1 LTTFDIMNKE
11 NNDESGQI
19 LFEPDIYD
27 QGISYLRE
35 NPDDIESAWGDPGG
49 WEGKG
54 GELFGFVAPDWKDGN
69 ASAKYDGMRAGTCG
83 CLQQIRQ
90 AKAEGF
96 DGTEGSCKMA
106 YWERLWDSIAND
118 RRLPTES
125 SDITVEDLPVFAEWQ
140 RELDQKRLQD
150 GMVL

>member
-1 LTTFDIMNKE
+1 
-11 NNDESGQI
+11 
-19 LFEPDIYD
+19 
-27 QGISYLRE
+27 
-35 NPDDIESAWGDPGG
+35 
-49 WEGKG
+49 
-54 GELFGFVAPDWKDGN
+54 
-69 ASAKYDGMRAGTCG
+69 
-83 CLQQIRQ
+83 
-90 AKAEGF
+90 
-96 DGTEGSCKMA
+96 MA